1 LELFTNTTY
10 ITVVDSIK
18 NHSVAY
24 SDHV

>member
-10 ITVVDSIK
+10 ITVVDFIK